1 MPGDHD
7 ALQRALNEAKR
18 KELQELYGAE
28 FHGGGA
34 GVPPEVERRWLREIE
49 ELERRFAG
57 APEIPVR
64 TFIGDPPLR
73 PLGSIP
79 PEELAAELELL
90 LKILRSN
97 NIEVAFGHPVSPAE
111 AYRFLAEEILE
122 QEIAD
127 VRIEG
132 LTLQFLYDEFHP
144 DPADEA
150 AVAADAFFH
159 ALAERNERLISGALS
174 EEEEGSPGPDGES
187 VPAERL
193 RDLLLGLL
201 GGIATFL
208 NFDAEILHVSV
219 SGPRASVTASLSWT
233 ALTADRLAR
242 ISASGTAHLTLRQ
255 RSGGWEVIEAVL
267 PPSL

>member
-7 ALQRALNEAKR
+7 ALQRALNDAKR
-18 KELQELYGAE
+18 KELRELYGAE
-28 FHGGGA
+28 FHGGGR
-34 GVPPEVERRWLREIE
+34 GIPPEIEGRWLREIE

-64 TFIGDPPLR
+64 TFIGDPPIR

-79 PEELAAELELL
+79 PEELAAELERLL
-90 LKILRSN
+90 GLLRLN

-111 AYRFLAEEILE
+111 AYRFLAEEILR

-150 AVAADAFFH
+150 ALAADDFLH
-159 ALAERNERLISGALS
+159 ALAERNEESIRNALS
-174 EEEEGSPGPDGES
+174 AEESLGPDGE
-187 VPAERL
+187 PAPLPRPN
-193 RDLLLGLL
+193 DLIFGLL

-208 NFDAEILHVSV
+208 DFEAEILHVSV
-219 SGPRASVTASLSWT
+219 SGNRASVAVSLSWT
-233 ALTADRLAR
+233 ALTADRLQR
-242 ISASGTAHLTLRQ
+242 ISASGMAHLTLR
-255 RSGGWEVIEAVL
+255 RGCDRWEVVHLVL
-267 PPSL
+267 PPSP